1 MERAD
6 HEGIVNAPA
15 PEPRFVTLCIS
26 TYPEDRDVMDAM
38 VDQCKRAGLT
48 RMSRSQLLRIALKRL
63 DLEQVIAELRD
74 VR

>member
-1 MERAD
+1 MTTPNSD
-6 HEGIVNAPA
+6 VNTEAA
-15 PEPRFVTLCIS
+15 EPRFLTLCIS
-26 TYPEDRDVMDAM
+26 TYPEDLAVMDAM

-63 DLEQVIAELRD
+63 DLEQVIVELRG